1 MANPRRILRL
11 SVFTGPDSATARKVA
26 ISTQLIGLRSR
37 ESRYSET
44 ATVMVTSSVR
54 TTICGDQAGCTR
66 TGGGCGRLGG
76 SSGTPTAG
84 GFPVRAWNPSD
95 GADQLAEEPGDA
107 QDARAGVGADDGADL
122 RHHLRVA
129 PVDLPAALGHPLG
142 LLRHLDVLDGERVA
156 AVLAALLEVG
166 HQALERAPR

>member
-1 MANPRRILRL
+1 
-11 SVFTGPDSATARKVA
+11 
-26 ISTQLIGLRSR
+26 
-37 ESRYSET
+37 
-44 ATVMVTSSVR
+44 MVTSSVR

-166 HQALERAPR
+166 HQALERAPRRAHALHRLHLTLDREDRLDLQGGADPGARAADAPAPAQV